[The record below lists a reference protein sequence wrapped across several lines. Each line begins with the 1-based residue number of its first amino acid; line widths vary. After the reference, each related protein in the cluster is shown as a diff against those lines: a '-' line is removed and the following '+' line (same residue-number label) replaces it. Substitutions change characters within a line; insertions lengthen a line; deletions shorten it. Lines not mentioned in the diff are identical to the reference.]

1 MSFYKMSTSACLLI
15 IVLFAFA
22 GTAKATDFSFFM
34 GAEIPGSVEHQD
46 MKMPLDNGSVF
57 GLRYGNSFLRYLGLE
72 HTLAFS
78 PDFMFP
84 SNNDCGGH
92 PDAEATYACWEEAK
106 GFIYNSNLMLN
117 FPDMDDRMVP
127 FLTAGVGLV
136 HQYGDRNLPFGTKLA
151 FNYGGGVKFPNLAG
165 PLGARVDLRGYRAGI
180 ISKSVNMLEI
190 SVGVMVSFG
199 R

>member
-1 MSFYKMSTSACLLI
+1 MSFYKISTSACLLTV
-15 IVLFAFA
+15 VLLAFT
-22 GTAKATDFSFFM
+22 GTAPAADISLFV

-46 MKMPLDNGSVF
+46 IKMPLDNGSVF

-72 HTLAFS
+72 HTLAYS

-84 SNNDCGGH
+84 SRNDCGS
-92 PDAEATYACWEEAK
+92 AEAPNNCWEEAK
-106 GFIYNSNLMLN
+106 GFIYDSNLMLN
-117 FPDMDDRMVP
+117 FPDIDDRMVP

-190 SVGVMVSFG
+190 SVGVMFSFG